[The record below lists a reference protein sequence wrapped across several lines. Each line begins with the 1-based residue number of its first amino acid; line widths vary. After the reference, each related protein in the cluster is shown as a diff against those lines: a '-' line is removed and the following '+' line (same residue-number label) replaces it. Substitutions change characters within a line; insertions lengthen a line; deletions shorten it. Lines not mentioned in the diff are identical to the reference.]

1 MATFLV
7 SDVDKKDPSD
17 VKYYTMDWTNGVND
31 GATIVT
37 SAWTIETI
45 SGDAAEL
52 EEEDSDIVSGNLI
65 TRILLSG
72 GTHGNNYEVMN
83 TITTTDGE
91 TLEKTGVVR
100 VRQQ

>member
-1 MATFLV
+1 MTTFPV
-7 SDVDKKDPSD
+7 ADVDKKDPSD
-17 VKYYTMDWTNGVND
+17 VKFYTMDWTNGVNE

-37 SAWTIETI
+37 SMWTIETI
-45 SGDAAEL
+45 SGDDDL
-52 EEEDSDIVSGNLI
+52 VEEDSDIITGNLI

-72 GTHGNNYEVMN
+72 GTDGNNYDVTN

>member
-1 MATFLV
+1 MTTVPVA
-7 SDVDKKDPSD
+7 DVDKKDPSD
-17 VKYYTMDWTNGVND
+17 VKFYTMDWTNGVNE

-37 SAWTIETI
+37 SMWTIETI
-45 SGDAAEL
+45 SGDDDL
-52 EEEDSDIVSGNLI
+52 VEEDSDIITGNLI

-72 GTHGNNYEVMN
+72 GTDGNNYDVTN